1 GCSNL
6 AVSGRPSSST
16 GGTGSRNQ
24 RTGGTAAVM
33 SACLLSSTVCLRSE
47 KRVVLPGLTDPVARP
62 MGRARRVGHVRR
74 RPPRPTA
81 PRGTRMLGSTVLGK
95 YRLLH
100 PLGSGSNG
108 EVYLAEPLRYP
119 NYRVVVKRI
128 LDHVVAH
135 PRFRQLFEA
144 EVRSMANFSHPYAV
158 RFLEASL
165 DDPIGPCL
173 VMEYVPGMTLE
184 ALLRRHRRLM
194 PDRIGRLL
202 GYFCHALQAA
212 HDA

>member
-1 GCSNL
+1 
-6 AVSGRPSSST
+6 
-16 GGTGSRNQ
+16 
-24 RTGGTAAVM
+24 
-33 SACLLSSTVCLRSE
+33 
-47 KRVVLPGLTDPVARP
+47 
-62 MGRARRVGHVRR
+62 
-74 RPPRPTA
+74 
-81 PRGTRMLGSTVLGK
+81 MLGSTVLGK

-212 HDA
+212 HDAGIIHRDLKPANLMVVKTDTPEESLKVMDFGFAGFAAKPHLQMAELTGEGPIQAIGTPAYVSPEMI